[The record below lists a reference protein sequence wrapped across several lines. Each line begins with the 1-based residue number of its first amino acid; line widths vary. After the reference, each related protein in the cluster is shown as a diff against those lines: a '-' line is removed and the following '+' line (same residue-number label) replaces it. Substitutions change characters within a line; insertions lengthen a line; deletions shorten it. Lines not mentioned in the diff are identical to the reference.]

1 MERRVLVVED
11 DPHVL
16 RLLTDLLKA
25 DQYDVITAMD
35 GEAGL
40 RAFTPGEIDVVVT
53 NVRGWTTASI
63 GIHCCRRRIVAGRR
77 KPYIYWRVMMSQEK
91 PRAKQ
96 PYIVPE
102 LTSYGS
108 LQRQKGERS
117 MFLEGTGNVVK

>member
-1 MERRVLVVED
+1 
-11 DPHVL
+11 
-16 RLLTDLLKA
+16 
-25 DQYDVITAMD
+25 
-35 GEAGL
+35 
-40 RAFTPGEIDVVVT
+40 
-53 NVRGWTTASI
+53 
-63 GIHCCRRRIVAGRR
+63 
-77 KPYIYWRVMMSQEK
+77 MSQEK